1 VKTGVSSV
9 IEFSE
14 ARRRREAKR
23 RRAERLATAR
33 AVGPTTTTKV
43 QLCDVDGCFT
53 VLPCAAH
60 VQGRQVGASRA

>member
-1 VKTGVSSV
+1 MKTGVSSV

-23 RRAERLATAR
+23 RRADRLATVR
-33 AVGPTTTTKV
+33 AVGVTTTTKV
-43 QLCDVDGCFT
+43 QLCEVDGCFN
-53 VLPCAAH
+53 VLPCGAH